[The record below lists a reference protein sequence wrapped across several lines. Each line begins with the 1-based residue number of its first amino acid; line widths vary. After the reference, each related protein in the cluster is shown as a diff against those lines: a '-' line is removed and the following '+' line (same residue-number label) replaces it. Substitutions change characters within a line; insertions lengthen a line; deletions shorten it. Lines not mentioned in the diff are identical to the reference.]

1 MPNTVRQNR
10 VLATRAPIS
19 FTTLTHIFYLMASSF
34 KDLLS
39 KFKAPRSDEPVE
51 SDVKKV
57 EEPPKAAKLLADIE
71 NFKQSR

>member
-1 MPNTVRQNR
+1 
-10 VLATRAPIS
+10 
-19 FTTLTHIFYLMASSF
+19 MASSF